1 MCGRYVIISTV
12 REIEKKFN
20 AKLEFNLEPNYNVGV
35 GQKAPI
41 ITAKD
46 PHQIVSSH
54 FGFTPSWSDK
64 KTYIINARAEG
75 DHNRENDPKFKGSK
89 GILKKPFFRK
99 AIRSQ
104 RCLVLADAFIEGTTK
119 EKLNHPFL
127 VYLRN
132 KERPFA
138 MAGIYDVWEDKS
150 NNENYSSFAIIT
162 CQPNALMQKLPH
174 HRMPVILNPEDQFR
188 YLSNS
193 TPLSEATELL
203 KPFESKKMNAY
214 PISSEIKSP
223 KNNNRSLLSPNGNWV
238 KKERELKKTDQLT
251 LFGMGERKRQK

>member
-12 REIEKKFN
+12 KEIEKKFN
-20 AKLEFNLEPNYNVGV
+20 ARLEFNLEQNYNVSA
-35 GQKAPI
+35 GQRAPI
-41 ITAKD
+41 ITAD
-46 PHQIVSSH
+46 QPQRIIASH

-75 DHNRENDPKFKGSK
+75 DHNRENDPKYNGSK

-104 RCLVLADAFIEGTTK
+104 RCLVIADAFIEGTTK
-119 EKLNHPFL
+119 EKLNNPFL

-138 MAGIYDVWEDKS
+138 MAGIYDEWEG
-150 NNENYSSFAIIT
+150 NNDGEVYSSFAIIT
-162 CQPNALMQKLPH
+162 CPPNSLMQKLPH
-174 HRMPVILNPEDQFR
+174 HRMPVILPPEDQSQ
-188 YLSNS
+188 YLSHS
-193 TPLSEATELL
+193 TPLSEATALL
-203 KPFESKKMNAY
+203 KPFDSKKMNAY
-214 PISSEIKSP
+214 PISAEIKSP
-223 KNNNRSLLSPNGNWV
+223 KNNNKSLLSPNGTWV

-251 LFGMGERKRQK
+251 LFGMGERKQRK